1 MEFARTT
8 ISGSKS
14 ILAFETKG
22 GGSWEVW
29 NRYISIEGKKA
40 YEIGNVCGTCGFYFE
55 RMEGANRSVHASDAI
70 GALNRGLST
79 IDETAV
85 GTLKAIVPNG
95 SYVVVLGAVRP
106 VLCKPGDETDYF
118 SHEQVDSWGIDGFW
132 GFPHNPKTEYYRLN
146 TQKVSSDATLFE
158 FLVPMFPRTWLD
170 DARVEEYRS
179 RLRDGERPTVVS
191 LSILDVKEPCD
202 TPEGSNTETILSHW
216 CLANYMIDGHHKAY
230 AAALEQQ
237 PVTLLAFLATEQGVS
252 SEDQIAQLTKSLS
265 WA

>member
-14 ILAFETKG
+14 VLAFETTG

-29 NRYISIEGKKA
+29 NRYISVEGKKA

-55 RMEGANRSVHASDAI
+55 RMEGANRSIHAADAI
-70 GALNRGLST
+70 DALNRGLSS

-85 GTLKAIVPNG
+85 GKLKEIVPDG
-95 SYVVVLGAVRP
+95 PYVLVLGTVQP
-106 VLCKPGDETDYF
+106 TLCKPGDETDYF
-118 SHEQVDSWGIDGFW
+118 SREQVDSWGVDRFW

-146 TQKVSSDATLFE
+146 TAKLSSDEILFE

-179 RLRDGERPTVVS
+179 RFREGAQPTMVS
-191 LSILDVKEPCD
+191 LSVLDVKEPSD
-202 TPEGSNTETILSHW
+202 TLSETIRAHW
-216 CLANYMIDGHHKAY
+216 CLANYLIDGHHKAY
-230 AAALEQQ
+230 AAALEQK
-237 PVTLLAFLATEQGVS
+237 PVSLLAFLTSEQGVS
-252 SEDQIAQLTKSLS
+252 SEDDIAQLIEQLNSR
-265 WA
+265 